1 MSGHDDLA
9 KFLLKA
15 TNCKLASQGNDTEG
29 RLFSF
34 LFFLFQILCR
44 KLFNQ
49 NRGLF
54 LKRN

>member
-9 KFLLKA
+9 KFLFKA
-15 TNCKLASQGNDTEG
+15 TNCKLASQGNDSEG

-34 LFFLFQILCR
+34 IFFILCR
-44 KLFNQ
+44 ELFNQ
-49 NRGLF
+49 NKGLF